1 MSFISYEFI
10 VFLATTWLAF
20 TCVPAKFRPL
30 VLMIASYV
38 FYAYWSLPFIAVI
51 LATTTVDYLA
61 AKYIAASTAPSY
73 RKGILCAAILLNLV
87 ILGLFKYST
96 FFLTSIKPVVEKI
109 GLHDHL
115 PESLNFILPLGISF
129 YTFEAISYLVDVY
142 RGAPA
147 APSWLKYNFFIMY
160 FPHLIS
166 GPIVR
171 FGELYKQYDV
181 PLQLPSRARIAQG
194 IELIILGY
202 VFKVIFADGA
212 ATICEPMFAHPNSTS
227 VPDTYLG
234 ALAFAAR
241 VYFDLLGY
249 THIARGVSL
258 LFNIQLPINFNQ
270 PCCATNI
277 RSFWSRWHISLTRWI
292 TDYLFVPL
300 VGVGAGPVK
309 KFFVLLFVMALAG
322 AWHGAGWTFLIWGTF
337 HGFLL
342 AFYHVYRLQYLK
354 FGRKH
359 PAIKAYLDKSRLYN
373 VFSFVLTQSLIV
385 FSLVIF
391 GSPNLKTMAV
401 ILKHLL
407 RVDLLVTAIAASL
420 PALQW
425 SVVFT
430 FLALAILLYSGPLVV
445 RLYNSHYKPLPRF
458 IKAQAATCAVLL
470 CWIFASGDY
479 QPFIYFQF

>member
-1 MSFISYEFI
+1 MSFISYEFLL
-10 VFLATTWLAF
+10 FLATTWIAF
-20 TCVPAKFRPL
+20 ICVPAKWRAPI
-30 VLMIASYV
+30 LMIASYA

-61 AKYIAASTAPSY
+61 AKYIAASTTPSF
-73 RKGILCAAILLNLV
+73 RKGVLGAAILLNLV

-160 FPHLIS
+160 FPHLLS

-171 FGELYKQYDV
+171 FGELYKQYDQ
-181 PLQLPSRARIAQG
+181 PLQLPSGKRIAQG
-194 IELIILGY
+194 VELIILGY

-212 ATICEPMFAHPNSTS
+212 ATICDPMFLHPSATS
-227 VPDTYLG
+227 VPNTYIG

-241 VYFDLLGY
+241 VYFDLMGY

-270 PCCATNI
+270 PCSATNI
-277 RSFWSRWHISLTRWI
+277 RNFWSRWHISLTRWI
-292 TDYLFVPL
+292 TDYLFIPL
-300 VGVGAGPVK
+300 AGIGAGPVK
-309 KFFVLLFVMALAG
+309 KFFVLLLVMTLAG
-322 AWHGAGWTFLIWGTF
+322 AWHGAGWTFIIWGF
-337 HGFLL
+337 YHGCLL
-342 AFYHVYRLQYLK
+342 ALYQVYRAQYIK
-354 FGRKH
+354 MGRKH
-359 PAIKAYLDKSRLYN
+359 PAIKAYLDKSALYN
-373 VFSFVLTQSLIV
+373 AFSFLLTQSLVV

-391 GSPNLKTMAV
+391 GSPNLKTMV
-401 ILKHLL
+401 IILKHLL
-407 RVDLLVTAIAASL
+407 RVDLLLAAIASSL
-420 PALQW
+420 PEIQW
-425 SVVFT
+425 TVVFT
-430 FLALAILLYSGPLVV
+430 CLAPVLLLYAGPLAVK
-445 RLYNSHYKPLPRF
+445 LYQSHFRPLPGF
-458 IKAQAATCAVLL
+458 AKAQAAMCAILL
-470 CWIFASGDY
+470 CWVFASGEY